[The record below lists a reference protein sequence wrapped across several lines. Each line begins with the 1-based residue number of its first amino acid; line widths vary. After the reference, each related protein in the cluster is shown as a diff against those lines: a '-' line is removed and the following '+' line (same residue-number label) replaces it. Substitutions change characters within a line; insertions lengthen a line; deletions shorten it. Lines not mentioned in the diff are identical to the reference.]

1 MTGPKLRRAC
11 IMGHPVAQSRSP
23 MLHGY
28 WLKTLGIDGAYERA
42 DVTPEDF
49 PAFFRDLPGHGFVGG
64 NITKPHKEAAF
75 RLVDRREGAA
85 AAIGAVN
92 TVWFEDGALIGGNTD
107 YLGYLAHADDRAPG
121 WDRAGGRAVVLGA
134 GGAARGVVYGLRER
148 GLDIALVNRTRAR
161 AEELAK
167 DFGSHVTV
175 HAPGEVPRLLAGAI
189 LLTNTSSLGA
199 LGQPPLDIDLSPLKG
214 DAVVYDINYVPL
226 ETALLT
232 AARQRGLRTVDGL
245 GMLLHQAVP
254 AFAKWFGVVPKVTAA
269 QRALLEA
276 DIRAKTGAKTG

>member
-1 MTGPKLRRAC
+1 MTANLRRAC

-28 WLKTLGIDGAYERA
+28 WLKTLRVEGAYERA

-49 PAFFRDLPGHGFVGG
+49 PAFFRDLPGHGFAGG

-85 AAIGAVN
+85 DAIGAVN
-92 TVWFEDGALIGGNTD
+92 TVWFENGALVGGNTD

-121 WDRAGGRAVVLGA
+121 WDAAGGLAVVLGA
-134 GGAARGVVYGLRER
+134 GGAARAIVYGLRER
-148 GLDIALVNRTRAR
+148 GLDVALVNRTRAR
-161 AEELAK
+161 AEDLARDFAPRVRVHGVDEL
-167 DFGSHVTV
+167 
-175 HAPGEVPRLLAGAI
+175 PRLLGDAR
-189 LLTNTSSLGA
+189 LLTNATALGS
-199 LGQPPLDIDLSPLKG
+199 LGQPPLAIDLSPLMA

-226 ETALLT
+226 ESDLLQ
-232 AARQRGLRTVDGL
+232 AAGKRGLQTVDGL

-254 AFAKWFGVVPKVTAA
+254 AFAKWFGIVPEVTAEL
-269 QRALLEA
+269 RALLEA
-276 DIRAKTGAKTG
+276 DIRAKTGVKAG

>member
-1 MTGPKLRRAC
+1 MTAVPRAC

-28 WLKTLGIDGAYERA
+28 WLNKLNIEGAYERA
-42 DVTPEDF
+42 DVPPENF

-85 AAIGAVN
+85 ETIGAVN
-92 TVWFEDGALIGGNTD
+92 TVWFENGTLVGGNTD

-121 WDRAGGRAVVLGA
+121 WDAGGGLAVVLGA
-134 GGAARGVVYGLRER
+134 GGAARAVVYGLRER
-148 GLDIALVNRTRAR
+148 GLDIALINRTRPR

-167 DFGSHVTV
+167 HFAPHVRVYDF
-175 HAPGEVPRLLAGAI
+175 AELPRLMREAV
-189 LLTNTSSLGA
+189 LLTNTSALGA
-199 LGQPPLDIDLSPLKG
+199 LGQPPLEIDLAPLKG
-214 DAVVYDINYVPL
+214 SAVVYDINYVPL
-226 ETALLT
+226 ETDLIK
-232 AARQRGLRTVDGL
+232 AAAARGLRTVDGL

-254 AFAKWFGVVPKVTAA
+254 AFAKWFGVVPKVTAEL
-269 QRALLEA
+269 RALLEA
-276 DIRAKTGAKTG
+276 DIRAKTGV

>member
-1 MTGPKLRRAC
+1 MTAVPRAC

-28 WLKTLGIDGAYERA
+28 WLSKLNIEGAYERA
-42 DVTPEDF
+42 DVPPENF

-85 AAIGAVN
+85 ETIGAVN
-92 TVWFEDGALIGGNTD
+92 TVWFENATLVGGNTD

-121 WDRAGGRAVVLGA
+121 WDAAGGLAVVLGA
-134 GGAARGVVYGLRER
+134 GGAARAVVYGLRER
-148 GLDIALVNRTRAR
+148 GLDIALINRTRPR

-167 DFGSHVTV
+167 HFAPHVRVYDF
-175 HAPGEVPRLLAGAI
+175 AELPRLMREAV
-189 LLTNTSSLGA
+189 LLTNTSALGA
-199 LGQPPLDIDLSPLKG
+199 LGQPPLQIDLAPLK
-214 DAVVYDINYVPL
+214 DTAVVYDINYVPL
-226 ETALLT
+226 ETELLK
-232 AARQRGLRTVDGL
+232 AAAARGLRTVDGL

-254 AFAKWFGVVPKVTAA
+254 AFAKWFGVVPNVTAEL
-269 QRALLEA
+269 RALLEA
-276 DIRAKTGAKTG
+276 DIRAKTGV

>member
-1 MTGPKLRRAC
+1 MTAVPRAC

-28 WLKTLGIDGAYERA
+28 WLNKLNIEGAYERA
-42 DVTPEDF
+42 DVPPENF

-85 AAIGAVN
+85 ETIGAVN
-92 TVWFEDGALIGGNTD
+92 TVWFENGTLVGGNTD

-121 WDRAGGRAVVLGA
+121 WDAAGGLAVVLGA
-134 GGAARGVVYGLRER
+134 GGAARAVVYGLRAR
-148 GLDIALVNRTRAR
+148 GLDIALINRTRPR

-167 DFGSHVTV
+167 HFAPHVRVYDF
-175 HAPGEVPRLLAGAI
+175 AELPRLMREAV
-189 LLTNTSSLGA
+189 LLTNTSALGA
-199 LGQPPLDIDLSPLKG
+199 LGQPPLEIDLAPLK
-214 DAVVYDINYVPL
+214 DTAVVYDINYVPL
-226 ETALLT
+226 ETDLIK
-232 AARQRGLRTVDGL
+232 AAAARGLRTVDGL

-254 AFAKWFGVVPKVTAA
+254 AFAKWFGVVPNVTAEL
-269 QRALLEA
+269 RALLEA
-276 DIRAKTGAKTG
+276 DIRAKTGV

>member
-1 MTGPKLRRAC
+1 MTAVPRAC

-28 WLKTLGIDGAYERA
+28 WLNKLNVEGAYERA
-42 DVTPEDF
+42 DVPPENF

-85 AAIGAVN
+85 ETIGAVN
-92 TVWFEDGALIGGNTD
+92 TVWFENATLVGGNTD

-121 WDRAGGRAVVLGA
+121 WDTSGGRAVVLGA
-134 GGAARGVVYGLRER
+134 GGAARAVVYGLRER
-148 GLDIALVNRTRAR
+148 GLDIALINRTRPR

-167 DFGSHVTV
+167 HFAPHVRVYDF
-175 HAPGEVPRLLAGAI
+175 AELPRLMREAV
-189 LLTNTSSLGA
+189 LLTNTSALGA
-199 LGQPPLDIDLSPLKG
+199 LGQPPLQIDLAPLKG
-214 DAVVYDINYVPL
+214 SAVVYDINYVPL
-226 ETALLT
+226 ETDLIK
-232 AARQRGLRTVDGL
+232 AAAARGLRTVDGL

-254 AFAKWFGVVPKVTAA
+254 AFAKWFGIVPNVTAEL
-269 QRALLEA
+269 RALLEA
-276 DIRAKTGAKTG
+276 DIRAKTGSG

>member
-1 MTGPKLRRAC
+1 MTVLPRAC

-28 WLKTLGIDGAYERA
+28 WLKTLKIEGAYERA
-42 DVTPEDF
+42 DVPPEEF

-85 AAIGAVN
+85 ETIGAVN
-92 TVWFEDGALIGGNTD
+92 TVWFENGSLIGGNTD
-107 YLGYLAHADDRAPG
+107 YLGYLAHADDSAPG
-121 WDRAGGRAVVLGA
+121 WDSRGGLAVVLGA
-134 GGAARGVVYGLRER
+134 GGAARAVVYGLRAR
-148 GLDIALVNRTRAR
+148 GLDVALINRTRAR

-167 DFGSHVTV
+167 HFAPVRVYDF
-175 HAPGEVPRLLAGAI
+175 AELPRLMRDAV
-189 LLTNTSSLGA
+189 LLTNTSALGA
-199 LGQPPLDIDLSPLKG
+199 LGQPPLEIDLTPLK
-214 DAVVYDINYVPL
+214 DTAVVYDINYVPL
-226 ETALLT
+226 ETELIK
-232 AARQRGLRTVDGL
+232 AAAARGLRTVDGL

-254 AFAKWFGVVPKVTAA
+254 AFAKWFGIVPKVTAE

-276 DIRAKTGAKTG
+276 DIRAKTGSG

>member
-1 MTGPKLRRAC
+1 MTAVPRAC

-28 WLKTLGIDGAYERA
+28 WLSKLNIEGAYERA
-42 DVTPEDF
+42 DVPPENF

-85 AAIGAVN
+85 ETIGAVN
-92 TVWFEDGALIGGNTD
+92 TVWFENATLVGGNTD

-121 WDRAGGRAVVLGA
+121 WDAAGGLAVVLGA
-134 GGAARGVVYGLRER
+134 GGAARAVVYGLRER
-148 GLDIALVNRTRAR
+148 GLDIALINRTRPR

-167 DFGSHVTV
+167 HFAPHVRVYDF
-175 HAPGEVPRLLAGAI
+175 AELPRLMREAV
-189 LLTNTSSLGA
+189 LLTNTSALGA
-199 LGQPPLDIDLSPLKG
+199 LGQPPLQIDLAPLK
-214 DAVVYDINYVPL
+214 DTAVVYDINYVPL
-226 ETALLT
+226 ETDLIK
-232 AARQRGLRTVDGL
+232 AAAARGLRTVDGL

-254 AFAKWFGVVPKVTAA
+254 AFAKWFGVVPNVTAEL
-269 QRALLEA
+269 RALLEA
-276 DIRAKTGAKTG
+276 DIRAKAGV

>member
-1 MTGPKLRRAC
+1 MTAVPRAC

-28 WLKTLGIDGAYERA
+28 WLNKLNVEGAYERA
-42 DVTPEDF
+42 DVPPENF

-85 AAIGAVN
+85 ETIGAVN
-92 TVWFEDGALIGGNTD
+92 TVWFENGALVGGNTD

-121 WDRAGGRAVVLGA
+121 WDAAGGLAVVLGA
-134 GGAARGVVYGLRER
+134 GGAARAVVYGLRER
-148 GLDIALVNRTRAR
+148 GLDIALLNRTRPR

-167 DFGSHVTV
+167 HFAPHVRVYDF
-175 HAPGEVPRLLAGAI
+175 AELPRLMREAV
-189 LLTNTSSLGA
+189 LLTNTSALGA
-199 LGQPPLDIDLSPLKG
+199 LDQPPLEIDLAPLK
-214 DAVVYDINYVPL
+214 DTAVVYDINYVPL
-226 ETALLT
+226 ETDLIK
-232 AARQRGLRTVDGL
+232 AAAARGLRTIDGL

-254 AFAKWFGVVPKVTAA
+254 AFAKWFGVVPDVTAEL
-269 QRALLEA
+269 RALLEA
-276 DIRAKTGAKTG
+276 DIRAKTGV

>member
-1 MTGPKLRRAC
+1 MTAVPRAC

-28 WLKTLGIDGAYERA
+28 WLNKLNIEGAYERA
-42 DVTPEDF
+42 DVPPENF

-85 AAIGAVN
+85 ETIGAVN
-92 TVWFEDGALIGGNTD
+92 TVWFENGTLVGGNTD

-121 WDRAGGRAVVLGA
+121 WDAAGGLAVVLGA
-134 GGAARGVVYGLRER
+134 GGAARAVVYGLRER
-148 GLDIALVNRTRAR
+148 GLDIALLNRTRPR

-167 DFGSHVTV
+167 HFAPHVRVYDF
-175 HAPGEVPRLLAGAI
+175 AELPRLMRKAV
-189 LLTNTSSLGA
+189 LLTNTSALGA
-199 LGQPPLDIDLSPLKG
+199 LGQPPLEIDLAPLKG
-214 DAVVYDINYVPL
+214 SAVVYDINYVPL
-226 ETALLT
+226 ETDLIK
-232 AARQRGLRTVDGL
+232 AAAARGLRTVDGL

-254 AFAKWFGVVPKVTAA
+254 AFAKWFGVVPNVTAEL
-269 QRALLEA
+269 RALLEA
-276 DIRAKTGAKTG
+276 DIRAKTGSG

>member
-1 MTGPKLRRAC
+1 MTAVPRAC

-28 WLKTLGIDGAYERA
+28 WLNKLNIEGAYERA
-42 DVTPEDF
+42 DVPPENF

-85 AAIGAVN
+85 ETIGAVN
-92 TVWFEDGALIGGNTD
+92 TVWFENGTLVGGNTD

-121 WDRAGGRAVVLGA
+121 WDAGGGLAVVLGA
-134 GGAARGVVYGLRER
+134 GGAARAVVYGLRER
-148 GLDIALVNRTRAR
+148 GLDIALLNRTRPR

-167 DFGSHVTV
+167 HFAPHVRVYDF
-175 HAPGEVPRLLAGAI
+175 AELPRLMRGAV
-189 LLTNTSSLGA
+189 LLTNTSALGA
-199 LGQPPLDIDLSPLKG
+199 LGQPPLQIDLAPLKG
-214 DAVVYDINYVPL
+214 SAVVYDINYVPL
-226 ETALLT
+226 ETDLIK
-232 AARQRGLRTVDGL
+232 AAAARGLRTVDGL

-254 AFAKWFGVVPKVTAA
+254 AFAKWFGVVPKVTAEL
-269 QRALLEA
+269 RALLEA
-276 DIRAKTGAKTG
+276 DIRAKTGV

>member
-1 MTGPKLRRAC
+1 MTAVPRAC

-28 WLKTLGIDGAYERA
+28 WLSKLNIEGAYERA
-42 DVTPEDF
+42 DVPPENF

-85 AAIGAVN
+85 ETIGAVN
-92 TVWFEDGALIGGNTD
+92 TVWFENATLVGGNTD

-121 WDRAGGRAVVLGA
+121 WDAAGGLAVVLGA
-134 GGAARGVVYGLRER
+134 GGAARAVVYGLRAR
-148 GLDIALVNRTRAR
+148 GLDIALINRTRPR

-167 DFGSHVTV
+167 HFTPHVRVYDF
-175 HAPGEVPRLLAGAI
+175 AELPRLMREAV
-189 LLTNTSSLGA
+189 LLTNTSALGA
-199 LGQPPLDIDLSPLKG
+199 LGQPPLQIDLAPLK
-214 DAVVYDINYVPL
+214 DTAVVYDINYVPL
-226 ETALLT
+226 ESDLIN
-232 AARQRGLRTVDGL
+232 AAAARGLRTVDGL

-254 AFAKWFGVVPKVTAA
+254 AFAKWFGVVPKVTAEL
-269 QRALLEA
+269 RALLEA
-276 DIRAKTGAKTG
+276 DIRAKTGV

>member
-1 MTGPKLRRAC
+1 MTAPTLRRAC

-28 WLKTLGIDGAYERA
+28 WLKALGIDGAYERA

-85 AAIGAVN
+85 DTIGAVN
-92 TVWFEDGALIGGNTD
+92 TVWFENGALVGGNTD

-121 WDRAGGRAVVLGA
+121 WDAAGGRAVVLGA
-134 GGAARGVVYGLRER
+134 GGAARAIVYGLRER

-167 DFGSHVTV
+167 DFGSRVHV
-175 HAPGEVPRLLAGAI
+175 HALAELPRLLAGAV
-189 LLTNTSSLGA
+189 LFTNTSSLGA
-199 LGQPPLDIDLSPLKG
+199 LGQPPLDIDLAPLRR

-226 ETALLT
+226 ETALINA
-232 AARQRGLRTVDGL
+232 AARRGLRTVDGL

-254 AFAKWFGVVPKVTAA
+254 AFSRWFGVVPRVTAE

-276 DIRAKTGAKTG
+276 DIRAKTGVKAG